1 MTSGLMS
8 EVTSSVMPSVMSGDK
23 SGMASVVLPG
33 LGWAESRRLAG
44 AAACPP
50 RPLGNWTRLGDGTFC
65 SGSNPSLCLF
75 LSRFGCLFL
84 SLCLLFRL
92 FVCLD
97 VIFSVCLFIC
107 LCLFVCFFPNT
118 SLSPSLYIHLS
129 IYLSIFYLFQIMCM
143 REEERWRIKSIN
155 KKIK

>member
-8 EVTSSVMPSVMSGDK
+8 EVTSSVMSGDK

-97 VIFSVCLFIC
+97 VNNSFGGISFLIQRQ
-107 LCLFVCFFPNT
+107 T
-118 SLSPSLYIHLS
+118 SLGSVLYS
-129 IYLSIFYLFQIMCM
+129 GRFKKRRYLRVVF
-143 REEERWRIKSIN
+143 
-155 KKIK
+155 

>member
-8 EVTSSVMPSVMSGDK
+8 EVTSSVMSGDK

-92 FVCLD
+92 FVWML
-97 VIFSVCLFIC
+97 FSLFVCLFACVFLSVSFLTRLSLPLSIFIC
-107 LCLFVCFFPNT
+107 LFIF
-118 SLSPSLYIHLS
+118 LY
-129 IYLSIFYLFQIMCM
+129 FYLFQIMCM
-143 REEERWRIKSIN
+143 REEERWRIKSIS